1 VLHVGLHCREVES
14 IDNEADK
21 SFILMGLA
29 SRNLEK
35 IDYDNETV
43 YLYIIQNLRQT
54 SFITH
59 SSLAPFTGI
68 SLLQKCRHQ

>member
-1 VLHVGLHCREVES
+1 MR
-14 IDNEADK
+14 
-21 SFILMGLA
+21 LM
-29 SRNLEK
+29 SSNRK
-35 IDYDNETV
+35 KTDYDGETV

-59 SSLAPFTGI
+59 GFLAPFTGI